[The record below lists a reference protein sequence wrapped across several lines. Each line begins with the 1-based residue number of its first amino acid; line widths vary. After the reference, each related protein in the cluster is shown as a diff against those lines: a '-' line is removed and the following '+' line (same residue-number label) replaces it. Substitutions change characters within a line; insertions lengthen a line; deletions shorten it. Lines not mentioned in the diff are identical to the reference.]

1 MDTDNLDFLN
11 LKPSNLIPNLWK
23 ELTYADISWQILA
36 IITSIV
42 LAFIIAKSWSN
53 KVQNDGKDDTHLEL
67 LLIRLAFPLSAA
79 ALCGIS
85 MIILKD
91 LEFHYSFL
99 DLAIPLFG
107 SMALV
112 RAIIF
117 ILRQTFHQNQLLTSW
132 EKFIS
137 TAIWC
142 WMALYITDIAPY
154 LAMALDKFGVN
165 IGEKHVSL
173 WVLLNGIVLI
183 FFTIVIALWI
193 SSIIERKLMK
203 IESLDSSLKIIGIR
217 LVKAAFTLVA
227 IMISLSAVGI
237 DMTALSVFTGALGVG
252 LGFGLQKIASNYVSG
267 FIILLERSIKLG
279 NIIDVAGSVGQVS
292 QITTRFTV
300 IKTPTG
306 VEHIVPNEMLIGNV
320 VKSQT
325 LSTTAVKDAT
335 NIGVAY
341 GTDLDLAMKL
351 MIQAAEKQPRVLK
364 DPAPGVLLT
373 SFGDS
378 AINLSVGFWVKD
390 PENGTLGIISD
401 INKEIWK
408 LFCENNIS
416 VPFPQREIRIL
427 K

>member
-1 MDTDNLDFLN
+1 MDTNLDFIN
-11 LKPSNLIPNLWK
+11 LKPSNLLPNLWK
-23 ELTYADISWQILA
+23 ELTYPDIYWQGLA
-36 IITSIV
+36 IIISII
-42 LAFIIAKSWSN
+42 LAVIVAKSWNN
-53 KVQNDGKDDTHLEL
+53 KVQNDGKEDTRLEL
-67 LLIRLAFPLSAA
+67 LLTRLAFPLAA
-79 ALCGIS
+79 VAFCGIA
-85 MIILKD
+85 MIILKNFN
-91 LEFHYSFL
+91 FHYSFL

-112 RAIIF
+112 RTTIF
-117 ILRQTFHQNQLLTSW
+117 ILRQTFHKNQLLQSW
-132 EKFIS
+132 EKFIA

-154 LAMALDKFGVN
+154 LAMALDKFGVT

-193 SSIIERKLMK
+193 SSIIERKLMN
-203 IESLDSSLKIIGIR
+203 IETLDSSLKIIGIR
-217 LVKAAFTLVA
+217 LIKAAFTLVA

-279 NIIDVAGSVGQVS
+279 NIIDVAGSAGQVS

-300 IKTPTG
+300 LKTPTG
-306 VEHIVPNEMLIGNV
+306 VEHIIPNEMLIGNV

-325 LSTTAVKDAT
+325 LNAKTVRDSTS
-335 NIGVAY
+335 IGVAY

-351 MIQAAEKQPRVLK
+351 MVQAAEKQPRVLK

-378 AINLSVGFWVKD
+378 AINLSVGFWIND
-390 PENGTLGIISD
+390 PENGTSGLISD

-416 VPFPQREIRIL
+416 VPFPQCEVKIL
-427 K
+427 NK